1 MLVSKLYTQIPRTV
15 LPEPDARGR
24 DKSSFCLAAT
34 NVTLALSDASG
45 ELLSTLLITQVGV
58 RGESREAITEPLR
71 ALDTL
76 GIHTSTVR
84 VVFSRLVVN

>member
-1 MLVSKLYTQIPRTV
+1 M

-24 DKSSFCLAAT
+24 DKLSFCLAVT
-34 NVTLALSDASG
+34 TVTLALSDASG

-71 ALDTL
+71 TLDAL
-76 GIHTSTVR
+76 GIHTSTVW
-84 VVFSRLVVN
+84 VAFSRPVVN